1 MGIYGQMVDVDR
13 DQQLTVAR
21 LASEPTPLNPEG
33 LATLIHAAEAIVA
46 AGSALL
52 VS

>member
-1 MGIYGQMVDVDR
+1 MVDVDR